1 MDIVFYVNGSPKN
14 KIEKTLTL
22 AASYTGTLREE
33 CSITRPVFH
42 IEASAISGNYFYV
55 EAFGR
60 YYFIKEL
67 TAVRNGLWE
76 VRGQVDVLESY
87 KTAIKAQTVIL
98 ADTSAAGG
106 DPYVN
111 NDVYVTKVKKKT
123 DIVTFPNGLLTDGE
137 FILITAGGIGGVI

>member
-1 MDIVFYVNGSPKN
+1 MDIIFYTNESPKN
-14 KIEKTLTL
+14 KIGKTLTL
-22 AASYTGTLREE
+22 TYTYTGTLRAE
-33 CSITRPVFH
+33 CSVTRPVFH
-42 IEASAISGNYFYV
+42 LVADAISGNYFYV
-55 EAFGR
+55 QDFGR
-60 YYFIKEL
+60 YYYVKEI

-87 KTAIKAQTVIL
+87 AAEIKAQTVIL

-123 DIVTFPNGLLTDGE
+123 DIVNFPSGLLSDGE
-137 FILITAGGIGGVI
+137 FILITAGGIGGV